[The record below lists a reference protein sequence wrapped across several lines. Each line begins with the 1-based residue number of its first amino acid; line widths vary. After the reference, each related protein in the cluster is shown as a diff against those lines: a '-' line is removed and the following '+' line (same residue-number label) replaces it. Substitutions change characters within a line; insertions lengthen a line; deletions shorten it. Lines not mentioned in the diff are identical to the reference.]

1 MTENKKQ
8 IHTTPSSSRGRVKGE
23 SENPGSDIEH
33 GGNIYRLA
41 EELKMQERTIID
53 FSASINPLGVSKK
66 IKTELRKQ
74 LKYLHNYPDPDARR
88 LRKRLAQHHGIDPGM
103 ILCGNGSTELI
114 YLASRALKPKSVL
127 IPAPTFSEYE
137 RAILIS
143 QEPATTEQR
152 AQIRYLVLKKEDGF
166 EIRPDEFIAAMRDR
180 SQNTEN
186 ITQIPPA
193 HPSPSRGEGKGGGEV
208 LGSVDMA
215 FLCNPN
221 NPTGLLLKKDSIM
234 QIAEAARD
242 LKCILVVDEA
252 FIDFCPED
260 SIIKEVE
267 NNPYLIVLRSMTKF
281 YALSGL
287 RLGYGVFPQHL
298 IGRLKEYKEPWTV
311 NNLAQRA
318 GVAALKDKVY
328 RNETFRIIRYEKQF
342 MENGFKNLGIDYIPS
357 SVNYYLIRLDNAEEV
372 ITSLRNKGILVREC
386 SNFIGLDESYIRVA
400 VKSHKD
406 NAHLLKE
413 LSLWLKA

>member
-1 MTENKKQ
+1 MTKNKKQ
-8 IHTTPSSSRGRVKGE
+8 IHPTPSSSRERVKGE
-23 SENPGSDIEH
+23 GENPGSDIEH

-74 LKYLHNYPDPDARR
+74 LKYLHNYPDPEARR
-88 LRKRLAQHHGIDPGM
+88 LRKRLAQYHGIDPEM

-137 RAILIS
+137 RACRTSYELRVTS
-143 QEPATTEQR
+143 YE
-152 AQIRYLVLKKEDGF
+152 LKRENNF
-166 EIRPDEFIAAMRDR
+166 NINPDEFIKSM
-180 SQNTEN
+180 
-186 ITQIPPA
+186 
-193 HPSPSRGEGKGGGEV
+193 KGC
-208 LGSVDMA
+208 DMA

-221 NPTGLLLKKDSIM
+221 NPTGLLLKKDSVM

-260 SIIKEVE
+260 STIKEVE

-287 RLGYGVFPQHL
+287 RLGYGVFPQRL
-298 IGRLKEYKEPWTV
+298 IGKLKEYKEPWTV

-318 GVAALKDKVY
+318 GAAALKDKVY
-328 RNETFRIIRYEKQF
+328 RNEAFRIIRYEKQF
-342 MENGFKNLGIDYIPS
+342 MEKGFKKLGIDYIPS

-406 NAHLLKE
+406 NARLLKE